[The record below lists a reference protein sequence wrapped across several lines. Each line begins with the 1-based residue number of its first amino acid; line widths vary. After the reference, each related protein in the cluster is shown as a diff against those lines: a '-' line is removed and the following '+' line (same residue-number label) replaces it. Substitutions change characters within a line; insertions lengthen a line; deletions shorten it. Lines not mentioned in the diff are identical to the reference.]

1 MKIKI
6 EDILI
11 WILILGV
18 IAVSLWLLS
27 GSPVETNALISIA
40 IFVATSELLLWKKIF
55 GIDKDIAVSFTNLKR
70 DIRELKDYIKK

>member
-1 MKIKI
+1 
-6 EDILI
+6 
-11 WILILGV
+11 
-18 IAVSLWLLS
+18 LLS

-70 DIRELKDYIKK
+70 DIKELKDYIKK

>member
-70 DIRELKDYIKK
+70 DIKELKDYIKK

>member
-27 GSPVETNALISIA
+27 GSPVETNAVTSSI
-40 IFVATSELLLWKKIF
+40 
-55 GIDKDIAVSFTNLKR
+55 G
-70 DIRELKDYIKK
+70 